1 MTLPRAALR
10 RPITVVVAMIAVV
23 LAGVMASRQMPRD
36 ILPNLGVPIIYVA
49 QPYGG
54 MDPAQME
61 GFLTYYYEYHFLYVT
76 GIEHVESKSIQGV
89 ALIKLRFH
97 PGTDMAQA
105 MAETINYANRAR
117 AFMPPG
123 TVPPFIMRF
132 DAGSVP
138 VGDLV
143 FASDTRSVG
152 EIQDLALN
160 RVRPLFATLPGVS
173 APPPF
178 GASQRSV
185 VVRVDPERLRA
196 YSMSPD
202 EVVAAVAATNTIS
215 PSGNVRIGDLI
226 PMVPLNSVVNRLS
239 ELERVPIRDGY
250 PTVFLRDV
258 AKVEDG
264 SDIATGYALV
274 NGKRTVYIPVTKRA
288 DASTLEVVRL
298 VKTNLSK
305 FQAVLPDD
313 VKVTYEFDQS
323 PYVVRAI
330 RGLTLEGSLGAFLTG
345 LMVLLFLRDGRSA
358 LVVLITIPLS
368 LLVAVAGLWA
378 SGQTINIMTLGGL
391 ALAVGVLVDEAT
403 VTVEN
408 IHTRLVRGETV
419 SRAALAGTEETMV
432 PRLLA
437 MLSILAVFIP
447 SFFMVGPGR
456 ALFVPISLAVGF
468 SMLASYLLSNTL
480 VPVLSVWL
488 LRGHHLGAGERSAF
502 DAFRDRVAKA
512 IASVSRRSG
521 WVILAY
527 LAGAGL
533 VIVVLGS
540 GLGVEIFPT
549 VDVGQFQLRLRA
561 PAGTRIERTEKI
573 TLEALRL
580 VADEVGGQNV
590 ESTLGFVGVQPPNYP
605 INTIYLWT
613 GGPEE
618 SVMQVQL
625 RPGSAALEPLK
636 ERLRRR
642 LAGHLSGVRVSF
654 EPSDIVSRVMSQ
666 GALTPIELAVS
677 SPALAQTREVAERL
691 QQRLAA
697 IPSLRDLQ
705 FGQSLDYPAVQ
716 VSLDREKAGILGVKT
731 IDVSRA
737 LTAATSSSRYTAP
750 VYWAD
755 PASGVAYQVQVEI
768 PEAQMTSI
776 EDVKNVPM
784 AIRDGRPMLLQTVA
798 AVKEGTTVGE
808 YDRYNMQRTITL
820 SANLFGQDL
829 GRVERSV
836 SRAVDQL
843 GSLPAKVSVAIRG
856 QVTALRQ
863 MLDGLRTGLLLT
875 VVVIFLMLAANF
887 QSARLSLAVVSTVPA
902 VIAGVLLALR
912 ISRTTL
918 NIQSLMGAIMAVG
931 VATANAILLITFA
944 ERARQAGQPAAQ
956 AAVQAA
962 RDRLRPILMTSA
974 AMIAGMVPMAIG
986 LGEGGEQTAP
996 LGRAVIGGLL
1006 LATFATLTVLP
1017 SVFSILQSGRPIGSG
1032 SLEPGTVE
1040 DGHDER

>member
-1 MTLPRAALR
+1 M
-10 RPITVVVAMIAVV
+10 VAIA
-23 LAGVMASRQMPRD
+23 LAGLIALRQMPRD

-54 MDPAQME
+54 MDPSQME
-61 GFLTYYYEYHFLYVT
+61 GFLTYYYEYHFLYIT

-89 ALIKLRFH
+89 ALIKLQFH

-117 AFMPPG
+117 AFMPTG

-178 GASQRSV
+178 GASQRTV
-185 VVRVDPERLRA
+185 VVRVNPERLRA
-196 YSMSPD
+196 YGMSPD

-215 PSGNVRIGDLI
+215 PSGNVRVGDLI
-226 PMVPLNSVVNRLS
+226 PMVPLNSVVNRVS
-239 ELERVPIRDGY
+239 ELGQVPLRGGSSA
-250 PTVFLRDV
+250 VFLRDV
-258 AKVEDG
+258 ASVEDA

-274 NGKRTVYIPVTKRA
+274 SGKRTVYIPVTKRA

-298 VKTNLSK
+298 VKANLSK

-313 VKVTYEFDQS
+313 VSVSYEFDQS
-323 PYVVRAI
+323 PYVSRAI
-330 RGLTLEGSLGAFLTG
+330 RGLALEGTLGVLLTG
-345 LMVLLFLRDGRSA
+345 LMVLLFLRRFRIA
-358 LVVLITIPLS
+358 LVVTVTIPLS
-368 LLVAVAGLWA
+368 LLAASVGLWL
-378 SGQTINIMTLGGL
+378 SGQTVNIMTLGGL

-403 VTVEN
+403 VAIEN
-408 IHTRLVRGETV
+408 IHSHLARGEGV
-419 SRAALAGTEETMV
+419 ARAALAGTEETTG

-447 SFFMVGPGR
+447 SFFMVGAAR

-488 LRGHHLGAGERSAF
+488 LRRHEEAGQGSAF
-502 DAFRDRVAKA
+502 EAFRDRVATA
-512 IASVSRRSG
+512 VARLSRRSG
-521 WVILAY
+521 WVVGGY
-527 LAGAGL
+527 LVAAGL
-533 VIVVLGS
+533 LIVALGS
-540 GLGVEIFPT
+540 GLGVEIFPA
-549 VDVGQFQLRLRA
+549 VDVGQFQMRLRA
-561 PAGTRIERTEKI
+561 PAGTRIERTEQL
-573 TLEALRL
+573 TLAALKL
-580 VADEVGGQNV
+580 VEDEVGAENV
-590 ESTLGFVGVQPPNYP
+590 VSTLGFVGTQPPNFP

-625 RPGSAALEPLK
+625 KPRSAAVESLK
-636 ERLRRR
+636 ERLRGRIAER
-642 LAGHLSGVRVSF
+642 LPGVRVSF
-654 EPSDIVSRVMSQ
+654 EPSDIVSRIMNL
-666 GALTPIELAVS
+666 GAQTPIELSVS
-677 SPALAQTREVAERL
+677 SPALAQTREVAEKL

-697 IPSLRDLQ
+697 IPELRDLQ
-705 FGQSLDYPAVQ
+705 FGQSLDYPSLQ

-731 IDVSRA
+731 IDVARA
-737 LTAATSSSRYTAP
+737 LTAATSSSRYTTP

-755 PASGVAYQVQVEI
+755 PASGVGYQVQVEI
-768 PEAQMTSI
+768 PQTQMTSP
-776 EDVKNVPM
+776 EDLKNVPM
-784 AIRDGRPMLLQTVA
+784 TVRDDKPMLLQTVA
-798 AVKEGTTVGE
+798 TVSEGTTIGE

-820 SANLFGQDL
+820 AANSSGQDL
-829 GRVERSV
+829 GRLERSV
-836 SRAVDQL
+836 ARAVGQL
-843 GSLPAKVSVAIRG
+843 GSLPARVSVTARG
-856 QVTALRQ
+856 QIAALRE
-863 MLDGLRTGLLLT
+863 MLDGLRSGLLLT
-875 VVVIFLMLAANF
+875 VVVIFLLLAASF

-902 VIAGVLLALR
+902 VIAGVVIALW

-918 NIQSLMGAIMAVG
+918 NVQSFMGAIMAIG
-931 VATANAILLITFA
+931 VATANAILLVTFA
-944 ERARQAGQPAAQ
+944 ERARKAGRAAAE

-974 AMIAGMVPMAIG
+974 AMIAGMIPMAIG

-996 LGRAVIGGLL
+996 LGRAVIGGLAVAT
-1006 LATFATLTVLP
+1006 LATLVVLP
-1017 SVFSILQSGRPIGSG
+1017 SVFSLLQSGRPTGSG
-1032 SLEPGTVE
+1032 SLEPELASG
-1040 DGHDER
+1040 DEAHGSIPR